1 MKKLALPYYAQSQTG
16 GGGGGP
22 TVFTATW
29 QTGWPTQGPINLM
42 NEVQSRTLWSP
53 GAYDVLRIVIPE
65 YITFWRLNTLSTNT
79 PHTNYTVSTGTIS
92 GAFDL
97 EIELR
102 GNILGGGG
110 SGGYGSSSPTSGFGK
125 SGMHGLW
132 VTKNVHIDA
141 YPDQYNRPD
150 SQIGIGASSFDYRK
164 CGGFICGG
172 GGGGG
177 GAYDYTTYTTKRSSG
192 RYSYYSHGGGGMGG
206 GREGYFLSYPT
217 PTQSTANTNGTSVTS
232 LVGRHYNNV
241 DVPGSTYG
249 TYGDPTF
256 QYGLPGNAGGGGGLC
271 AGVNSATINHA
282 YGSSGGYNPSQN
294 IRYAPFSSSTT
305 TYLGVQIGQTASVS
319 PHMTAGGVGN
329 GGQWAGATVTNFSE
343 PRLQAGVGSGGRA
356 NRAGNGGGGGQSGG
370 PGQYN
375 GTAAQEYA
383 VGGIPG
389 KAIVTNG
396 YLVTHNQV
404 NFSDFCY
411 GSVSSTYT

>member
-1 MKKLALPYYAQSQTG
+1 
-16 GGGGGP
+16 
-22 TVFTATW
+22 
-29 QTGWPTQGPINLM
+29 
-42 NEVQSRTLWSP
+42 
-53 GAYDVLRIVIPE
+53 
-65 YITFWRLNTLSTNT
+65 
-79 PHTNYTVSTGTIS
+79 
-92 GAFDL
+92 
-97 EIELR
+97 
-102 GNILGGGG
+102 
-110 SGGYGSSSPTSGFGK
+110 
-125 SGMHGLW
+125 
-132 VTKNVHIDA
+132 
-141 YPDQYNRPD
+141 
-150 SQIGIGASSFDYRK
+150 
-164 CGGFICGG
+164 
-172 GGGGG
+172 
-177 GAYDYTTYTTKRSSG
+177 
-192 RYSYYSHGGGGMGG
+192 MGG

-343 PRLQAGVGSGGRA
+343 PRLQAGVGSGSGSRA
-356 NRAGNGGGGGQSGG
+356 CRAGNGGGGGQSGG
-370 PGQYN
+370 PGQYD
-375 GTAAQEYA
+375 GTTGTQYA